1 VKVQRP
7 DELSARHLRSMPNP
21 SAEERGRTD
30 ECNVAHEIS
39 GSSVD
44 DSSKAAADEAQW
56 LKTLLEHAPVA
67 IVLEDQQGRVRSWNA
82 EAERLFGWPAA
93 EVVGHTLP
101 FGPDA
106 DRMNAERRLQR
117 VLEGERVQVAELECL
132 RQDGSRFMAAVQAVP
147 VPDRSGRVFGALSMY
162 SDTHARKRA
171 ERHMVLQGVVI
182 RALSESESASDAVV
196 RVIQAFCGLAGWV
209 GGVHWVLDPADGL
222 LHCQDRWFVPNDPQ
236 LQKLAHALT
245 ETTLSAQ
252 EPNTLARRILV
263 KAMPIGVSDMSG
275 EPPSHLTAA
284 LTGAGL
290 LVAFGFPVQVDG
302 EVLGV
307 LEFYGRDRS
316 APDAD
321 LLRMSNQLGALIG
334 QHIAR
339 RETERRLQFVVS
351 HDPLTGLPNRT
362 IFSQRLGQALAQAA
376 RYDHKVALLFI
387 DLDRFK
393 IVNDTMGHEAGD
405 RLLREVADRFR
416 ESLRE
421 GDTVARH
428 GGDEFVVL
436 IEQYDSA
443 IQLAGVAQKIID
455 QAVQPYLFDGHEFH
469 ISASIGIATY
479 PNDGQDGAAL
489 LKHADIAM
497 YRAKEAGKNQYQFYS
512 PHMNRLSLE
521 RLDME
526 NALRHALERGE
537 FVLLYQ
543 PFYDMEGRKL
553 LGMEALLRWKRAG
566 TEMILPS
573 EFIPLAEETGLAVH
587 IGEWVLRTA
596 CAQARMWQDR
606 GLVPVRVAVNVSARH
621 FAHGNLVGCVD
632 DVLRATHLEPSLLQL
647 EIRESMLS
655 QNGER
660 ALRVLR
666 MLKEL
671 GVRIALDDF
680 GTGPGAL
687 DNLRRF
693 PVDLVKLDRSFVAS
707 IPNAGE
713 SAAMARAVIS
723 VAHSFSLQAVAEGV
737 ETEEQARFLRI
748 QGCDEMQGHL
758 FCVAT
763 SPEQASEMLQGPD
776 AGVDQQPIFT

>member
-1 VKVQRP
+1 
-7 DELSARHLRSMPNP
+7 
-21 SAEERGRTD
+21 
-30 ECNVAHEIS
+30 
-39 GSSVD
+39 
-44 DSSKAAADEAQW
+44 
-56 LKTLLEHAPVA
+56 
-67 IVLEDQQGRVRSWNA
+67 
-82 EAERLFGWPAA
+82 
-93 EVVGHTLP
+93 
-101 FGPDA
+101 
-106 DRMNAERRLQR
+106 
-117 VLEGERVQVAELECL
+117 
-132 RQDGSRFMAAVQAVP
+132 
-147 VPDRSGRVFGALSMY
+147 
-162 SDTHARKRA
+162 
-171 ERHMVLQGVVI
+171 
-182 RALSESESASDAVV
+182 
-196 RVIQAFCGLAGWV
+196 
-209 GGVHWVLDPADGL
+209 VLDPSDGVL
-222 LHCQDRWFVPNDPQ
+222 RAQDIWCVPNDPQ
-236 LQKLAHALT
+236 LRKFADALA
-245 ETTLSAQ
+245 TTALSAQ
-252 EPNTLARRILV
+252 EPNALARRVLV
-263 KAMPIGVSDMSG
+263 KAMPIEATDLAD
-275 EPPSHLTAA
+275 EPPSQLTAA
-284 LTGAGL
+284 LAEGGL
-290 LVAFGFPVQVDG
+290 RSACGFPVRVDG

-307 LEFYGRDRS
+307 IELYGRAR
-316 APDAD
+316 AEPDPD
-321 LLRMSNQLGALIG
+321 LLRMASQLGALIG
-334 QHIAR
+334 QHISR

-393 IVNDTMGHEAGD
+393 VVNDTMGHEAGD

-479 PNDGQDGAAL
+479 PNDGQDSAAL

-543 PFYDMEGRKL
+543 PFYDMEGRRL
-553 LGMEALLRWKRAG
+553 LGMEALLRWKRSG
-566 TEMILPS
+566 TEMILPG
-573 EFIPLAEETGLAVH
+573 EFMPLAEETGLAVH

-606 GLVPVRVAVNVSARH
+606 GLAPVRVAVNVSGRH

-632 DVLRATHLEPSLLQL
+632 DVLRATHLEPRLLQL
-647 EIRESMLS
+647 EIRETMLS

-680 GTGPGAL
+680 GTGAASL

-693 PVDLVKLDRSFVAS
+693 PMDLVKLDRSFVAS
-707 IPNAGE
+707 VPHAGE

-723 VAHSFSLQAVAEGV
+723 MAHSFSLQAVAEGV

-758 FCVAT
+758 FSAAT

-776 AGVDQQPIFT
+776 APGPQPILA

>member
-1 VKVQRP
+1 MPVWIGDRDAEP
-7 DELSARHLRSMPNP
+7 HAAPASAL
-21 SAEERGRTD
+21 
-30 ECNVAHEIS
+30 
-39 GSSVD
+39 
-44 DSSKAAADEAQW
+44 
-56 LKTLLEHAPVA
+56 
-67 IVLEDQQGRVRSWNA
+67 
-82 EAERLFGWPAA
+82 
-93 EVVGHTLP
+93 
-101 FGPDA
+101 PDA
-106 DRMNAERRLQR
+106 GMR
-117 VLEGERVQVAELECL
+117 
-132 RQDGSRFMAAVQAVP
+132 AAFA
-147 VPDRSGRVFGALSMY
+147 
-162 SDTHARKRA
+162 
-171 ERHMVLQGVVI
+171 
-182 RALSESESASDAVV
+182 
-196 RVIQAFCGLAGWV
+196 
-209 GGVHWVLDPADGL
+209 
-222 LHCQDRWFVPNDPQ
+222 
-236 LQKLAHALT
+236 
-245 ETTLSAQ
+245 
-252 EPNTLARRILV
+252 
-263 KAMPIGVSDMSG
+263 
-275 EPPSHLTAA
+275 
-284 LTGAGL
+284 
-290 LVAFGFPVQVDG
+290 FPVRVDG

-307 LEFYGRDRS
+307 IELFGAGRREAD
-316 APDAD
+316 PDLVRIATHIGV
-321 LLRMSNQLGALIG
+321 LLG
-334 QHIAR
+334 QYIAR

-376 RYDHKVALLFI
+376 RYDHKVALLFV

-393 IVNDTMGHEAGD
+393 VVNDTMGHEAGD
-405 RLLREVADRFR
+405 RLLREVADRLR

-455 QAVQPYLFDGHEFH
+455 QAVQPYVFDGHEFH

-479 PNDGQDGAAL
+479 PNDGQDSASL
-489 LKHADIAM
+489 FKHADIAM

-537 FVLLYQ
+537 FLLLYQ
-543 PFYDMEGRKL
+543 PFYDMEGRQL
-553 LGMEALLRWKRAG
+553 LGVEALLRWKRTGA
-566 TEMILPS
+566 ELALPG
-573 EFIPLAEETGLAVH
+573 EFMPLAEETGLAVH

-606 GLVPVRVAVNVSARH
+606 GLAPVRVAVNVSTRH

-632 DVLRATHLEPSLLQL
+632 DVLRATRLDASLLQL
-647 EIRESMLS
+647 EIREPMLT

-680 GTGPGAL
+680 GTGLASL
-687 DNLRRF
+687 DILRRF
-693 PVDLVKLDRSFVAS
+693 PVDLVKLDRSFVTAIPQAGEAAS
-707 IPNAGE
+707 I
-713 SAAMARAVIS
+713 ARAVIS
-723 VAHSFSLQAVAEGV
+723 MAHSFNLHAVAEGV

-758 FCVAT
+758 FAT
-763 SPEQASEMLQGPD
+763 ATAPDQASEMLPRSD
-776 AGVDQQPIFT
+776 ASSS

>member
-1 VKVQRP
+1 MKMRRP
-7 DELSARHLRSMPNP
+7 DEPSARHLRPMPNP
-21 SAEERGRTD
+21 SADVRGRSD
-30 ECNVAHEIS
+30 ECNVAHEF
-39 GSSVD
+39 SSSPVD
-44 DSSKAAADEAQW
+44 DPSMSAADDAQW
-56 LKTLLEHAPVA
+56 LKTLLEAAPVA
-67 IVLEDQQGRVRSWNA
+67 VVFEDQQGRIRHWNP
-82 EAERLFGWPAA
+82 EAERLFGWRAA

-117 VLEGERVQVAELECL
+117 VLEGERVQIAELECL

-147 VPDRSGRVFGALSMY
+147 VTDRSGRVFGVLSMY

-182 RALSESESASDAVV
+182 RALSESESAGDAVV

-209 GGVHWVLDPADGL
+209 GGAHWALDPADGAL
-222 LHCQDRWFVPNDPQ
+222 RCQDLWCIPNDPQ
-236 LQKLAHALT
+236 LQKLAK
-245 ETTLSAQ
+245 TLAEITLGAQ
-252 EPNTLARRILV
+252 EPNALARRILV
-263 KAMPIGVSDMSG
+263 KAMPIGTADTAG
-275 EPPSHLTAA
+275 EPPSPLTAVQ
-284 LTGAGL
+284 TEAGL
-290 LVAFGFPVQVDG
+290 RSAFGFPVRVDG

-307 LEFYGRDRS
+307 IEFYGRDW
-316 APDAD
+316 AQPDAD

-362 IFSQRLGQALAQAA
+362 IFSQRLSQALAQAA

-393 IVNDTMGHEAGD
+393 VVNDTMGHEAGD

-479 PNDGQDGAAL
+479 PNDGQDSATL

-543 PFYDMEGRKL
+543 PFYDMEGRRL
-553 LGMEALLRWKRAG
+553 LGMEALLRWKRTA
-566 TEMILPS
+566 TELVLPGD
-573 EFIPLAEETGLAVH
+573 FMPLAEETGLAVH

-606 GLVPVRVAVNVSARH
+606 GLAPVRVAVNVSARH

-632 DVLRATHLEPSLLQL
+632 DVLRATHLEPGLLQL
-647 EIRESMLS
+647 EIRETMLS

-693 PVDLVKLDRSFVAS
+693 PVDLVKLDRSFIAG
-707 IPNAGE
+707 IPQTGE
-713 SAAMARAVIS
+713 LAAMARAMIS
-723 VAHSFSLQAVAEGV
+723 MAHSFSLPAVAEGV

-758 FCVAT
+758 FSAAT

-776 AGVDQQPIFT
+776 QPPGQQPILA